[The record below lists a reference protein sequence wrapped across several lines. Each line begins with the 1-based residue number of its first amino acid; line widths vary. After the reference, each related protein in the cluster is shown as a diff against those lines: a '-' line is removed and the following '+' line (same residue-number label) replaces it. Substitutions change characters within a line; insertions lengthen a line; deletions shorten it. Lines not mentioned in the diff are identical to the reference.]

1 MDHLLLNLII
11 HDSLQPARFSVFLV
25 LGEEYP
31 SLMEIFGASIVDAR
45 GSSFIPGRHTPQVCW
60 LCPFL
65 FGGFFNIILRGF
77 IKNTHQMMDS

>member
-1 MDHLLLNLII
+1 MDDLVLNLII

-25 LGEEYP
+25 LGEDYP

-60 LCPFL
+60 LYPFL
-65 FGGFFNIILRGF
+65 LGVFLTSSLEDLF
-77 IKNTHQMMDS
+77 